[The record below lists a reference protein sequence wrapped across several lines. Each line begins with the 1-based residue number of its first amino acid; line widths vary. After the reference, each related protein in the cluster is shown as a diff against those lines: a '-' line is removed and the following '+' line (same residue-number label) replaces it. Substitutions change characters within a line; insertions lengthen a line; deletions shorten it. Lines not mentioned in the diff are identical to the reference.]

1 MNRFEATSRG
11 WIRVPQIVMGAIV
24 VTLSIHGLVFS
35 GVTFLATISLFVVIL
50 FVVGIETIISGV
62 FTPSLDKSKWSSVGL
77 GVLVLI
83 SSFIVIALL
92 TANDIFLLD
101 FLAIGLLFDG
111 MARVIQ
117 GIGAKSSHN
126 ASRIFS
132 SLAGVIA
139 IGLSIATLASP
150 FFGVILGGVLLSIAL
165 LIIGIQIIAAGIIG
179 ISQF

>member
-11 WIRVPQIVMGAIV
+11 WIRVPQIAMGAIV

-50 FVVGIETIISGV
+50 FVVGIETIISGF

-77 GVLVLI
+77 GVLALI

-92 TANDIFLLD
+92 TVNDILLLD
-101 FLAIGLLFDG
+101 ILAIGLLFNG

-179 ISQF
+179 I

>member
-11 WIRVPQIVMGAIV
+11 WIRVPQIAMGAIV

-50 FVVGIETIISGV
+50 FVVGIETIISGF

-77 GVLVLI
+77 GVLALI

-92 TANDIFLLD
+92 TVNDIFLLD

-179 ISQF
+179 I